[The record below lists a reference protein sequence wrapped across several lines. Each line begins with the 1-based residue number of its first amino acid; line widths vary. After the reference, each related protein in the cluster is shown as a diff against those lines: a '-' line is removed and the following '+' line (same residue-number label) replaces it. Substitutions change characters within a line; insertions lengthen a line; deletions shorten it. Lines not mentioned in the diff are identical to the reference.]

1 MKYRARQIAKLRSP
15 QRVRD
20 ITSREANCH
29 TPHISKRP
37 PRSGA
42 MLVLVAIMMIGFM
55 MAVAF
60 SVDIAHMHLT
70 KTELRTATDA
80 ASKAA
85 AGTLAE
91 TMERSQA
98 IKRGRQ
104 IAAANSVNG
113 EPLRLTRQD
122 FRFGNARQSRSGKF
136 RFQRGRKPYNTV
148 QVTGRRAKRSRSG
161 AIPLFFGDLTG
172 LEFFETEST
181 AAATYIERDVVL
193 VVDRSG
199 SMWGSKFKDLISAIK
214 TFTNT
219 LEETPVDE
227 YVGLASY
234 AEFGSTDVPLTPNL
248 HEINRGV
255 RSLKLGGWTSVSRGM
270 EAGNQ
275 VMQGGRNAAYV
286 ERTMIV
292 MTDGR
297 HNRGPSPE
305 LIAQQ
310 LHEDGITIHTITFGS
325 DADRSRMAQVA
336 RIGGGRHYHADSGIQ
351 LKEIYREIALT
362 LSTIITQ

>member
-1 MKYRARQIAKLRSP
+1 MRRTTKQIVKLRLPLRLRAIATGKTLHDVSK
-15 QRVRD
+15 
-20 ITSREANCH
+20 IG
-29 TPHISKRP
+29 KRP

-42 MLVLVAIMMIGFM
+42 MLVLIAIMMIGFM
-55 MAVAF
+55 MAIAF
-60 SVDIAHMHLT
+60 SVDIAQMHLT

-85 AGTLAE
+85 AATLAE
-91 TMERSQA
+91 TMNRNQA

-104 IAAANSVNG
+104 IAAANSVNS
-113 EPLRLTRQD
+113 EPLRLSRRD
-122 FRFGNARQSRSGKF
+122 FKFGNASQSKTGKF
-136 RFQRGRKPYNTV
+136 EFQQGMQPYNTV
-148 QVTGRRAKRSRSG
+148 QVTGRRTKQARSG
-161 AIPLFFGDLTG
+161 AVPLFFGGLTG
-172 LEFFETEST
+172 VDLFETEST

-199 SMWGSKFKDLISAIK
+199 SMYGSKFRDLISAIA
-214 TFTNT
+214 TFTDT
-219 LEETPVDE
+219 LEETPVEE

-234 AEFGSTDVPLTPNL
+234 AEYGSTDVSLTPNL
-248 HEINRGV
+248 YRINQGV
-255 RSLKLGGWTSVSRGM
+255 RSLRLGGWTSVSRGM

-275 VMQGGRNAAYV
+275 IMQGGRNAKFV

-297 HNRGPSPE
+297 HNRGPNPE

-310 LHEDGITIHTITFGS
+310 LHQNGVTIYTITFGR

-336 RIGGGRHYHADSGIQ
+336 GIGGGRHYHADNGIQ

-362 LSTIITQ
+362 LSTIMTQ

>member
-1 MKYRARQIAKLRSP
+1 
-15 QRVRD
+15 
-20 ITSREANCH
+20 
-29 TPHISKRP
+29 
-37 PRSGA
+37 

-60 SVDIAHMHLT
+60 SVDIAQMHLT

-85 AGTLAE
+85 AATLAE
-91 TMERSQA
+91 TMNRNQA

-104 IAAANSVNG
+104 IAAANSVNS
-113 EPLRLTRQD
+113 EPLRLSRND
-122 FRFGNARQSRSGKF
+122 FKFGNASPNKKGKF
-136 RFQRGRKPYNTV
+136 EFRQGLRPYNTV
-148 QVTGRRAKRSRSG
+148 HVTGRRTEQARSG
-161 AIPLFFGDLTG
+161 AVPLFFGGLTG
-172 LEFFETEST
+172 VEIFETEST

-199 SMWGSKFKDLISAIK
+199 SMYGSKFRDLISAIT
-214 TFTNT
+214 TFTDT
-219 LEETPVDE
+219 LEETPVEE

-234 AEFGSTDVPLTPNL
+234 AEYGSTDVPLTPNL
-248 HEINRGV
+248 YRVSQGV
-255 RSLKLGGWTSVSRGM
+255 RSLRLGGWTSVSRGM

-275 VMQGGRNAAYV
+275 IMQGGRNAKFV

-305 LIAQQ
+305 LTAQQ
-310 LHEDGITIHTITFGS
+310 LHENGITIHTITFGR
-325 DADRSRMAQVA
+325 DADRSRMAEVA
-336 RIGGGRHYHADSGIQ
+336 RIGGGRHYHADNGVQ

-362 LSTIITQ
+362 LSTIMTQ